1 MWLGNP
7 KAVLLLSGT
16 VGSRDSHKVIR
27 MLLSLY
33 LSPLPSSVLTSL
45 LVGLGL
51 LSHCSDSLQSHK
63 ASGLLLSSPHICA
76 SNPPKALWPWM
87 SREPLNS
94 SPKLKWVC
102 MRVGGC
108 LLIDSTVRAKQN
120 KGSWSAPRKGGGAA
134 PKEQASSA
142 AANSVVWM
150 YCNQFPPSHLGC
162 FQVLLVYIILW

>member
-102 MRVGGC
+102 MRVGGGVSWLTVPSEPNKIKEAEVPHGKAVEQPPKNRHHLQLQI
-108 LLIDSTVRAKQN
+108 LLSGCTVI
-120 KGSWSAPRKGGGAA
+120 S
-134 PKEQASSA
+134 
-142 AANSVVWM
+142 
-150 YCNQFPPSHLGC
+150 FHLH
-162 FQVLLVYIILW
+162 I